1 MSSPNKL
8 AEYTLLREAF
18 EKHAGCSVLLQ
29 EYSSPIDKHKV
40 QIHESGGVAIKL
52 IPFLDQ
58 IMAKENEP
66 LRELLFTV
74 RGLFHEL
81 YHSVEGSN
89 GKLTYPPS
97 YDGVRQLTFKI
108 QEERNLKK
116 AAAAKK
122 KLARAAAK
130 QAAAANSEDETAG
143 LFKEAPA
150 SVVKIFINTL
160 SRSLDQMNIDDDG
173 DKDSMIPKDLHFHK
187 KVKVAHDHSGC
198 TPHGPQGC
206 ADPSLAGAPFK
217 LVTEKGKRSR
227 PMDYDETA
235 FLTEALQNLSSGP
248 SSSFIME
255 EARNIAALPAE
266 VFVTPATIKKRLYQL
281 MVEVAVLNEKIKS
294 DLSVRANHVE
304 DAAELTERLAEMEP
318 IVVE

>member
-18 EKHAGCSVLLQ
+18 EKHAGRSVLLQ
-29 EYSSPIDKHKV
+29 EYSSPIDKRK
-40 QIHESGGVAIKL
+40 IKL

-108 QEERNLKK
+108 QEEHNLKK

-130 QAAAANSEDETAG
+130 QAAAATARTR
-143 LFKEAPA
+143 LLVSSRKLPVMVLPVLKRLVLTRTFTSTRRSRLRTTILAAP
-150 SVVKIFINTL
+150 
-160 SRSLDQMNIDDDG
+160 
-173 DKDSMIPKDLHFHK
+173 PW
-187 KVKVAHDHSGC
+187 
-198 TPHGPQGC
+198 PQGC

-217 LVTEKGKRSR
+217 LVTKKGKRSR

-235 FLTEALQNLSSGP
+235 FLTRNLSSGP
-248 SSSFIME
+248 SSSFIVE

-266 VFVTPATIKKRLYQL
+266 FFVTPAAIKKRLYQL

>member
-8 AEYTLLREAF
+8 AEYTLLRDAF
-18 EKHAGCSVLLQ
+18 EKHAGRSVLLQ
-29 EYSSPIDKHKV
+29 EYSSPIDKRKV

-81 YHSVEGSN
+81 YHSVEG
-89 GKLTYPPS
+89 

-143 LFKEAPA
+143 LLKEAPA

-198 TPHGPQGC
+198 APHGPQGC

-217 LVTEKGKRSR
+217 LVTKKGKRSR

-248 SSSFIME
+248 SSSFIVE

-266 VFVTPATIKKRLYQL
+266 VFVTPAAIKKRLYQL

>member
-8 AEYTLLREAF
+8 AEYTLLRDAF
-18 EKHAGCSVLLQ
+18 EKHAGRSVLLQ
-29 EYSSPIDKHKV
+29 EYSSPIDKRKV

-143 LFKEAPA
+143 LLKEAPA

-187 KVKVAHDHSGC
+187 KVKLGWCS
-198 TPHGPQGC
+198 
-206 ADPSLAGAPFK
+206 FK
-217 LVTEKGKRSR
+217 LVTKKGKRSR

-235 FLTEALQNLSSGP
+235 FLTEEPFFRPLLQL
-248 SSSFIME
+248 IVE

-266 VFVTPATIKKRLYQL
+266 VFVTPAAIKKRLYQL

-304 DAAELTERLAEMEP
+304 DAAELTGTSCRDGAYCCE
-318 IVVE
+318 